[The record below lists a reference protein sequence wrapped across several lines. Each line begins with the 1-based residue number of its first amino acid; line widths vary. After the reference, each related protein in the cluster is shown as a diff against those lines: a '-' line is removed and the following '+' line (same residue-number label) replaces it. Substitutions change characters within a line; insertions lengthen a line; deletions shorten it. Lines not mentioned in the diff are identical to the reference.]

1 MGSYFFASDN
11 FQGTFVNFR
20 FMMFTQTLMKKL
32 ASIFVHV
39 RKIFNCKVSFKC
51 RCQCISPLLRRNFE
65 NSWDFQNGS
74 FGKITIT
81 LAEVALIQES
91 FPNVVS
97 KQKIK
102 MNTRNTMVSSYHS
115 KGRSTQKM
123 GLVLL

>member
-1 MGSYFFASDN
+1 
-11 FQGTFVNFR
+11 
-20 FMMFTQTLMKKL
+20 MMFTQALMKKL
-32 ASIFVHV
+32 ASILVHV

-51 RCQCISPLLRRNFE
+51 RCQCTSQLSRRNFE

-74 FGKITIT
+74 FEKITIT
-81 LAEVALIQES
+81 LAEVTLIQES

-102 MNTRNTMVSSYHS
+102 MNTRNTKV
-115 KGRSTQKM
+115 RSTQKM